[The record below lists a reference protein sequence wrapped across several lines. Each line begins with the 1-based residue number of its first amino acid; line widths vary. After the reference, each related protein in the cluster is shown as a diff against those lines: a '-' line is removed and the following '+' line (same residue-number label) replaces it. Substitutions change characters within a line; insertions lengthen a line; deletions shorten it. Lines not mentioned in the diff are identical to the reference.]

1 MKSYSIVGLFLFL
14 SIFLVYCTKTD
25 QVVSSS
31 SSSSTNVLNAY
42 KTSTAPTIDGTI
54 DPIWA
59 NATKLSFSP
68 TVPEPGN
75 NLFTGYCGEQYPTTL
90 RAMYDN
96 DYIYFLAEWA
106 DAGKSTNVAPWYFN
120 PANNVTGKT
129 GWQKEPSSKSY
140 DVNGNV
146 TRTGFGEDK
155 FAMLFNID
163 NSCQKF
169 ITQTCYGSCH
179 VFSPYMNTRDSA
191 FAFEVPNASGNHYT
205 NGQFEKI
212 DMWWG
217 RLGYIASDATN
228 GFMDDNYQDWAGG
241 PSVTN
246 LVGGSG
252 NGRHVDGIYPTGSIN
267 VSANSPAWMK
277 VPAYTVS
284 PAQGEISGNSQ
295 NLKLDGTGVA
305 VAVPMWVYK
314 GVSNAGFVLTA
325 DTVNGKAVK
334 VIGVASSGTLYLN
347 GGDSIVPNTD
357 YQRPTDAVWGIEAKT
372 LPSYF
377 AQPLLGGRA
386 DIPCSAVHT
395 GSGWVVEYKRKLKTS
410 DNLKQDVDF
419 TANNYQ
425 DQPFGFA
432 IWNQSNNQHGINPNL
447 VLHFAK

>member
-1 MKSYSIVGLFLFL
+1 MKSYSILGLFLFFT
-14 SIFLVYCTKTD
+14 IFLVYCTKTD
-25 QVVSSS
+25 QVVSP

-42 KTSTAPTIDGTI
+42 YTKTAPTIDGTI

-59 NATKLSFSP
+59 NATKLSFNP
-68 TVPEPGN
+68 TVPDPGN
-75 NLFTGYCGEQYPTTL
+75 NLFTGYNGEQYPATL
-90 RAMYDN
+90 RAMYDDN
-96 DYIYFLAEWA
+96 YIYFLAEWD

-120 PANNVTGKT
+120 PANNVPGKT
-129 GWQKEPSSKSY
+129 GWAKEPSSKSF

-179 VFSPYMNTRDSA
+179 IFSPYTNFKDSS
-191 FAFEVPNASGNHYT
+191 FAFVNPNASGNHYT

-217 RLGYIASDATN
+217 KLGYITSDPSN

-241 PSVTN
+241 PSVTD

-252 NGRHVDGIYPTGSIN
+252 NGRHVDGIYPTGSI
-267 VSANSPAWMK
+267 ATTSPAWMK

-284 PAQGEISGNSQ
+284 PNQGEVSGNSQ
-295 NLKLDGTGVA
+295 NLKLDGTGTS

-325 DTVNGKAVK
+325 DTSNGKAVK

-347 GGDSIVPNTD
+347 GGDSIVPTAD
-357 YQRPTDAVWGIEAKT
+357 YQRPADAVYGIEAKT

-377 AQPLLGGRA
+377 AQPLIGGRA
-386 DIPCSAVHT
+386 DIVCGAVYT
-395 GSGWVVEYKRKLKTS
+395 GTGWVVEYKRLLTTN
-410 DNLKQDVDF
+410 DALKQDVNF
-419 TANNYQ
+419 KANNFQ

-447 VLHFAK
+447 LLHFSK